1 MGASPG
7 KKAGNKG
14 FFRRLVRTGRPSHL
28 QPVSSTTRFIWR
40 LFHLSPVSFVAYSI
54 WRPSHLPFII
64 LSVARNVC
72 RLSGF
77 PSVFPPVFVPA
88 AVDRPYSR
96 RFRFRRVFV
105 LPDIHGARL
114 DFADCVLC
122 DNCHYNRLKGFG
134 CAHIRFFF
142 LENSVSDGLFPAVRM
157 GKCIRRNRST
167 RNSV

>member
-28 QPVSSTTRFIWR
+28 QPVLYGVYFICRPLHLSHILFGVRLIFHSSSC
-40 LFHLSPVSFVAYSI
+40 LSPVTSAVYRVF
-54 WRPSHLPFII
+54 RPF
-64 LSVARNVC
+64 
-72 RLSGF
+72 
-77 PSVFPPVFVPA
+77 FPPVFVPA

-122 DNCHYNRLKGFG
+122 DNCYYNKLKGFG

-142 LENSVSDGLFPAVRM
+142 LENSVSDCLFPAVHMRR
-157 GKCIRRNRST
+157 KCIRRNRST